1 MSLLSLYGLHHL
13 PGLSDSLAGLLD
25 GIVPV
30 PDSGLGSFDGGFEG
44 FGGLLGHEAGNT
56 PGGLP
61 DQA

>member
-1 MSLLSLYGLHHL
+1 
-13 PGLSDSLAGLLD
+13 
-25 GIVPV
+25 
-30 PDSGLGSFDGGFEG
+30 LGSFDGGFEG